1 MQILATKKLAA
12 VFARMA
18 ACLHRRKKHGD
29 KTYKVHL
36 DGYDQ
41 TDLITGKGPSK
52 RHEVTYFA
60 EGTLGAIRG
69 STTSNIASS
78 TNLKAGSGVASNQ
91 TGRSWST
98 SAWIH
103 SKVPG

>member
-18 ACLHRRKKHGD
+18 ACLHRRKKPGD

-69 STTSNIASS
+69 RRLQISRHRPTSRQARG
-78 TNLKAGSGVASNQ
+78 TVKPDWP
-91 TGRSWST
+91 WSI
-98 SAWIH
+98 SAWID